1 MHVIEPGVP
10 APSEGHDLGAE
21 GVGEPPG
28 RPAAS
33 IPVREALRPVL
44 LEFPPETAHLSG
56 GKPQPFGRLSG
67 RDPAP
72 LEQAEDV

>member
-56 GKPQPFGRLSG
+56 GDPQGFGGLG
-67 RDPAP
+67 RHDAAP
-72 LEQAEDV
+72 LQEAEDV